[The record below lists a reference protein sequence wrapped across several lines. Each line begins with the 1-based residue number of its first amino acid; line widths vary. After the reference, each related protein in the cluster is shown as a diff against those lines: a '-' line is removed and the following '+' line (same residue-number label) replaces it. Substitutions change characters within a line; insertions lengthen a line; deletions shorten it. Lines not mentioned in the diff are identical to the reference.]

1 MLTPPQLPGATVLLT
16 GALGFLG
23 KVVLERLLASS
34 KPARVFL
41 LLRPKH
47 GYSAQERLAHAK
59 TRPCFAHL
67 PPRGYRRRA
76 RGRHRVAGPRLGRRR
91 RRRRRH
97 DPRDHMAASVD
108 FDLPLADA
116 ARADAVGALHVL
128 EFARGCPRLK
138 RLVHTSTAY
147 VEWPDAADGLLGE
160 PPPLDAA
167 LCDRLAKCDDDA
179 PSLPADTALAPY
191 PHTYATTQR
200 AAEQLLVARR
210 GTVALT
216 ICRPSIISASLRHPL
231 PGWIDS
237 KAALAGVAFMMG
249 GGIMRTIAARP
260 GSPLDIVPVDF
271 ALAAARRHRRR
282 RALPTAAAADVVLGG
297 GAAAL
302 LLPAVAGRE
311 QSSRSRSSSGYSF
324 KRYPQGPYPRGR
336 RLERPQPT
344 RATTRGAPAIRAPR
358 RAGYAGTCCSALLG
372 ARRPRGG
379 GARQGIVAMRR
390 IHHAFPHFSHTP
402 YRFDAA
408 PNAVHAWDANF
419 DARAYATHGVMHG
432 VYHYLLRAPC
442 RRRSTRTLAR
452 RRETF
457 LESSILCAVPRSR
470 RSPNPSD
477 PSLCGAGRRQFG
489 GRFTSRRPESAE
501 LSGLETLNQAHP
513 SRARNSPRKC
523 PPTTAA
529 RPPRSTPSAASAR

>member
-1 MLTPPQLPGATVLLT
+1 MPSDAPFCSPPQLRGATVLLT

-34 KPARVFL
+34 KPARILL

-67 PPRGYRRRA
+67 PPSA
-76 RGRHRVAGPRLGRRR
+76 WDIVVALEGDTESPGLGLSAAAAAAAAATT
-91 RRRRRH
+91 H
-97 DPRDHMAASVD
+97 VIHMAASVD

-116 ARADAVGALHVL
+116 ARANVVGALHVL

-147 VEWPDAADGLLGE
+147 VAWPDAADGLLGE

-167 LCDRLAKCDDDA
+167 LCERLAKCEVCDDS
-179 PSLPADTALAPY
+179 PSAIAPY
-191 PHTYATTQR
+191 PNTYAFTKR

-210 GTVALT
+210 GSVALT

-271 ALAAARRHRRR
+271 VAHSLLRAAAGAGV
-282 RALPTAAAADVVLGG
+282 ALPDDGGGGGGRTSLFSAAAP
-297 GAAAL
+297 AL

-311 QSSRSRSSSGYSF
+311 QSLSIEELLEAGYSF
-324 KRYPQGPYPRGR
+324 KRYPQGPYSRGR
-336 RLERPQPT
+336 RLERPQLYASDDP
-344 RATTRGAPAIRAPR
+344 RLAPAIRRDLAALR
-358 RAGYAGTCCSALLG
+358 WGRWWYLLLG
-372 ARRPRGG
+372 LFSARA
-379 GARQGIVAMRR
+379 ARAAAALAKGIVAMRR
-390 IHHAFPHFSHTP
+390 IHRAFPHFSHTP

-408 PNAVHAWDANF
+408 PNAVHAWDAGF
-419 DARAYATHGVMHG
+419 DVRAYATHGVMHG
-432 VYHYLLRAPC
+432 VYHYLLRGP
-442 RRRSTRTLAR
+442 
-452 RRETF
+452 
-457 LESSILCAVPRSR
+457 VP
-470 RSPNPSD
+470 P
-477 PSLCGAGRRQFG
+477 
-489 GRFTSRRPESAE
+489 PEYPYVS
-501 LSGLETLNQAHP
+501 
-513 SRARNSPRKC
+513 
-523 PPTTAA
+523 
-529 RPPRSTPSAASAR
+529 